1 MQNACQNNWDG
12 SRSTP
17 PQPLEIEVSLFGPG
31 YGECVVVHTGHGQW
45 VVVDSCLDAQSK
57 EPSAFIYLSKL
68 GVELENQ
75 VKLIVATHWHDDHVR
90 GLAAVVKSCLGAKF
104 AFSSALCSREFLDL
118 IGAMQ
123 MRPMMDTTGIK
134 EFTEILSVLA
144 QRGKNEM
151 HGDPKI
157 FAIADRLLWKR
168 DSSTPGNDPECEII
182 ALSPSD
188 KAHARALESLRGLFP
203 SENTTKKRIAQPSPN
218 HNSVVLWIKI
228 GGERILLGSDLQND
242 SDATGG
248 WGVIVASKTRPPG
261 KASAFKIPHHGSQN
275 AHHPAVWND
284 MLEVNPR
291 SILTPFVQG
300 NVSLPAKEDIQR
312 ISALTRC
319 AYITVPVEQSRK
331 PMKPSGAVNKTIN
344 ETVRFIRPVPFS
356 TGQIRLRKAL
366 NSAVS
371 SEWRVE
377 LFPPA
382 CQLKVPAVG

>member
-1 MQNACQNNWDG
+1 MPDVWQNSWDG
-12 SRSTP
+12 SRFTP

-31 YGECVVVHTGHGQW
+31 YGECVVVHTGHGEW
-45 VVVDSCLDAQSK
+45 VVVDSCLDAQSRG
-57 EPSAFIYLSKL
+57 PSAFIYLSKL
-68 GVELENQ
+68 GVKLENK

-90 GLAAVVKSCLGAKF
+90 GLAAMVKSCLEAKF

-134 EFTEILSVLA
+134 EFTEILGVLA
-144 QRGKNEM
+144 QRGKNGAL
-151 HGDPKI
+151 GDPKI

-168 DSSTPGNDPECEII
+168 DSSTLGNDPECEII

-218 HNSVVLWIKI
+218 HNSVVLWVKI

-242 SDATGG
+242 SEAAGG

-275 AHHPAVWND
+275 AHHPDVWSAL
-284 MLEVNPR
+284 LEVNPH

-300 NVSLPAKEDIQR
+300 NVFLPTKGDIQR
-312 ISALTRC
+312 ISSLTSRAHITAL
-319 AYITVPVEQSRK
+319 VDSSQKSL
-331 PMKPSGAVNKTIN
+331 KPSGAVNKTIN
-344 ETVRFIRPVPFS
+344 ETVRFIRPVQFS
-356 TGQIRLRKAL
+356 TGQIRLRKL
-366 NSAVS
+366 LGSTGT
-371 SEWRVE
+371 SEWMVE
-377 LFPPA
+377 LFGGA
-382 CQLKVPAVG
+382 HQLEAK

>member
-1 MQNACQNNWDG
+1 MPNACQNSWDG

-17 PQPLEIEVSLFGPG
+17 PQPSEIEVSLFGPG
-31 YGECVVVHTGHGQW
+31 YGECVVVHVGQGEW

-57 EPSAFIYLSKL
+57 ESSASVYLSKL
-68 GVELENQ
+68 GVKLEKK

-90 GLAAVVKSCLGAKF
+90 GLASVVKSCLEAKF
-104 AFSSALCSREFLDL
+104 AFSSALRNREFLDL

-144 QRGKNEM
+144 QRGKNGVL
-151 HGDPKI
+151 GDPKI

-168 DSSTPGNDPECEII
+168 DSQRLGDDPECEII

-203 SENTTKKRIAQPSPN
+203 LENTTKKRMAQPSPN
-218 HNSVVLWIKI
+218 HNSVVLWVKI
-228 GGERILLGSDLQND
+228 AGERILLGSDLQND
-242 SDATGG
+242 SEAAGG

-261 KASAFKIPHHGSQN
+261 KASVFKIPHHGSQN
-275 AHHPAVWND
+275 AHHSDVWSAL
-284 MLEVNPR
+284 LEVNPH

-312 ISALTRC
+312 ISALTSH
-319 AYITVPVEQSRK
+319 AYITSPVEHSRK
-331 PMKPSGAVNKTIN
+331 PMKSSGAVNKTIN
-344 ETVRFIRPVPFS
+344 ETVRFIRPVLFS
-356 TGQIRLRKAL
+356 GGQIRLRKML
-366 NSAVS
+366 NSPES
-371 SEWRVE
+371 PEWQVE

-382 CQLKVPAVG
+382 CSLQTSVQ